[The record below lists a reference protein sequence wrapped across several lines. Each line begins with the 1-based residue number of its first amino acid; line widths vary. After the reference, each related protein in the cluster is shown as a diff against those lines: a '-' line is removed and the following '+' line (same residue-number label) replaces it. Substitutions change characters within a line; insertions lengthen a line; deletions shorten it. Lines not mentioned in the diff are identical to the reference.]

1 MEKLCIPLVREE
13 NVTNVREGGR
23 EGGEGKGA
31 SSLFVCGFDAAA
43 ALALAPSPILLFY
56 LKRIFLFVKGVW
68 FPRCVSLVA
77 PPLQQVLGSSAQGT
91 YLSMTFGR

>member
-23 EGGEGKGA
+23 GGEGKGA

-43 ALALAPSPILLFY
+43 AALALAPSPSLLFY

-77 PPLQQVLGSSAQGT
+77 PLLQQVLGSSAQEI
-91 YLSMTFGR
+91 Y

>member
-13 NVTNVREGGR
+13 NVTNVR

-43 ALALAPSPILLFY
+43 AALALAPSPSLPFLLEKDLPVREGRLVSSLCIY
-56 LKRIFLFVKGVW
+56 RSTTIAASPWIICSGDLLINNVW
-68 FPRCVSLVA
+68 
-77 PPLQQVLGSSAQGT
+77 
-91 YLSMTFGR
+91 